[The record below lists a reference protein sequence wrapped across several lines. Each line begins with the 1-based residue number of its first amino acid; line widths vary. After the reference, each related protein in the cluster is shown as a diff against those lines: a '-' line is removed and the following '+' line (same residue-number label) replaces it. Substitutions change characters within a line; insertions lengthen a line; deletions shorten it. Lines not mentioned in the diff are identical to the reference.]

1 MLCQVINSWQIAI
14 YSYSEEFSNE
24 DLCGVLECLQ
34 LPVLDRPGI
43 AYFRD
48 AARRVLWCP
57 FLTAWSVRC
66 QEGWAHLSF
75 LWVLCPVHPG
85 RLEEE
90 QWYRQTDRLKSGGEA
105 HLLGCRVKKGTSW
118 SWWLG
123 RNAGEGRMLRRYWIL
138 KSGARGCVCG
148 RCLLVLLGRYIFF
161 RRENLY
167 SFQKFMSLL
176 DVSLKSNIWM
186 ILYCCFCYFLF
197 LFSYRWSI
205 SIPEG
210 TAAKFFYYCFY
221 HWHIH
226 DFYDSQNN
234 IFLVLVPFGSMR
246 LRSYISYLVYN

>member
-1 MLCQVINSWQIAI
+1 MSTTSCAGQTWRCILQGCCQKGSVMPIFNCLVCTLSRGVGTSVFLASPLSCAPWQA
-14 YSYSEEFSNE
+14 
-24 DLCGVLECLQ
+24 G
-34 LPVLDRPGI
+34 
-43 AYFRD
+43 
-48 AARRVLWCP
+48 RR
-57 FLTAWSVRC
+57 TMI
-66 QEGWAHLSF
+66 
-75 LWVLCPVHPG
+75 
-85 RLEEE
+85 
-90 QWYRQTDRLKSGGEA
+90 QTDRLKSGGEA

-118 SWWLG
+118 TWWLG

-176 DVSLKSNIWM
+176 DVSLESNIWM

-197 LFSYRWSI
+197 LFSYYRWSI

-210 TAAKFFYYCFY
+210 TAAKFFNYCFY

-234 IFLVLVPFGSMR
+234 IFLVLVPSGSMR